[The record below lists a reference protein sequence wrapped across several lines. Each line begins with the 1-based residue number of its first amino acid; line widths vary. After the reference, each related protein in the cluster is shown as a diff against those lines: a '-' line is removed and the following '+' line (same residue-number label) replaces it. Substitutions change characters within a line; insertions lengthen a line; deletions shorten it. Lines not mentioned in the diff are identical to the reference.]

1 MNKYK
6 IIFKKFDNDGTHHSC
21 FIYRDFLINIYSSKN
36 NISENLGGSFLLK
49 DHKGDLFDSKKIQK
63 KINLFWIYILS

>member
-1 MNKYK
+1 MMVL
-6 IIFKKFDNDGTHHSC
+6 IILVLFTG
-21 FIYRDFLINIYSSKN
+21 IFLINIYSSKN